1 MTHPALPKAM
11 LLDMDD
17 TILALSETANRCW
30 TTLCTHY
37 ADQVNGGDVAAL
49 HDALNATRAWFWSD
63 PARHKP
69 GRLDLTA
76 ARRTVIDLAL
86 EKLGAPNPTLAAEM
100 AQAYTAVQQAQIVPL
115 PGALAAVRG
124 LRDRGVRLAL
134 LTNGEAGEQRRKIER
149 FQLAPLFECVLVE
162 GEFGVGKPEEAVYRH
177 ALAALDATPAD
188 AWMVGDNLEWEVV
201 VPQRLGM
208 YAVWVDHDGRGLPPD
223 SPVRPDRTVRSIS
236 ELLEP

>member
-1 MTHPALPKAM
+1 
-11 LLDMDD
+11 
-17 TILALSETANRCW
+17 
-30 TTLCTHY
+30 
-37 ADQVNGGDVAAL
+37 
-49 HDALNATRAWFWSD
+49 
-63 PARHKP
+63 
-69 GRLDLTA
+69 
-76 ARRTVIDLAL
+76 
-86 EKLGAPNPTLAAEM
+86 
-100 AQAYTAVQQAQIVPL
+100 VPL

-208 YAVWVDHDGRGLPPD
+208 YAVWVDHAGRGLPPD
-223 SPVRPDRTVRSIS
+223 SLVRPDRTVRSIS